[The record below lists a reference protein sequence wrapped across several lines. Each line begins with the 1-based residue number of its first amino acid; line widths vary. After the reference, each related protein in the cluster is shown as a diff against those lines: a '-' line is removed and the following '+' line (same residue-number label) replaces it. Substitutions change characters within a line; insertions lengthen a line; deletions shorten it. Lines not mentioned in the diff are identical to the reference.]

1 MSRRQP
7 EPSRARRFRVT
18 GRVQGVCFR
27 AGTSAEAR
35 RLGLTGHA
43 RNLPD
48 GSVEVLA
55 CGSEE
60 AIDALARWLAAGPPL
75 ARVDGVV
82 AEDVALEPPASFT
95 VGQASAR

>member
-1 MSRRQP
+1 MSRREP
-7 EPSRARRFRVT
+7 EPPRARRFRVT

-27 AGTSAEAR
+27 ASTRTEAK

-43 RNLPD
+43 RNLAD

-55 CGSEE
+55 CGSAQ

-82 AEDVALEPPASFT
+82 AEEVAIEPPASFT
-95 VGQASAR
+95 VGQEAAR